1 MTTQVTSIYAYSKD
15 YALLYQLLCAG
26 QIAIAW
32 VDYRI
37 RPQSPGQ
44 EPIIQRDICQI
55 VREKEWDIQF
65 FVRGMGY
72 GRVMHTPWQK
82 IQRTEEEQFI
92 FECEALHIEFIV
104 GAAVGGP
111 LSDVVHPTIDRH
123 GID

>member
-1 MTTQVTSIYAYSKD
+1 MTTQVASMYAYSKD

-32 VDYRI
+32 VDYHI
-37 RPQSPGQ
+37 RPQSDGK

-72 GRVMHTPWQK
+72 GRVTYTPWQK
-82 IQRTEEEQFI
+82 IQRTEEEQFV
-92 FECEALHIEFIV
+92 FECEALHVKFLV
-104 GAAVGGP
+104 GATVGGL
-111 LSDVVHPTIDRH
+111 LSGVVNPTFDRH